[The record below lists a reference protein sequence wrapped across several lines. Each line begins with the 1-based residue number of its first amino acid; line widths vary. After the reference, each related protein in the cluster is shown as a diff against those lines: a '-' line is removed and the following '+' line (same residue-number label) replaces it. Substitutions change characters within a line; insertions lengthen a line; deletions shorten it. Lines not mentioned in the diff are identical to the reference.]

1 MYEIKVYFLS
11 LLSDLTGVDE
21 IHLSLEEDST
31 IQNVLGILI
40 EKFGAEFEKKIFRSP
55 EILNDY
61 ILIGLN
67 GKDIRSINNMKTPIN
82 RGDEITFL
90 PAIAGG

>member
-1 MYEIKVYFLS
+1 MYEIKISFLS

-21 IHLSLEEDST
+21 IDLSLDVDST
-31 IQNVLGILI
+31 IKNVLEKLI
-40 EKFGAEFEKKIFRSP
+40 KIFGKEFKNTIFCSP
-55 EILNDY
+55 EKLNDY

-67 GKDIRSINNMKTPIN
+67 GKDIRSIKNLKTPIN
-82 RGDEITFL
+82 RGDEVTFL

>member
-1 MYEIKVYFLS
+1 MYEVKVSFLS

-21 IHLSLEEDST
+21 IDLSFDEDST
-31 IQNVLGILI
+31 IKNVLEKLI
-40 EKFGAEFEKKIFRSP
+40 EMFGKEFENTIFSSP
-55 EILNDY
+55 ETLNEY

-67 GKDIRSINNMKTPIN
+67 GKDIRSIKNLKTPIN
-82 RGDEITFL
+82 RGDEVTFL